1 MRPRE
6 GSPSNFV
13 KTEDGRRRLAQQG
26 GLEEFGVFQKF
37 GSEVDFPIRIALVFV
52 QSRLWVD
59 QSLDAAERSSQ
70 TVKLRWCQRFCV
82 EICEVELYSPL
93 FEPALPFLSF
103 TALLTPVKL
112 EGAAS

>member
-1 MRPRE
+1 M
-6 GSPSNFV
+6 
-13 KTEDGRRRLAQQG
+13 
-26 GLEEFGVFQKF
+26 FQKF